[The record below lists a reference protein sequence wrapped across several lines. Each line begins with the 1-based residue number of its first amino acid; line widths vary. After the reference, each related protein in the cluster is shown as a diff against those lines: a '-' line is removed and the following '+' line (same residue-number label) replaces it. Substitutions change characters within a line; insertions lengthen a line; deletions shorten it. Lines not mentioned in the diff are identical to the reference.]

1 MVSPNRLVETAT
13 SKRVRLDTLL
23 PDTHNRKLRDARVD
37 KIAREFDFA
46 KWSPPV
52 VRQNGNDTP
61 TIIDGHHR
69 IAAACKAGL
78 GEMEVIT
85 YCHPP
90 VETDMWVG
98 SMYIIGL
105 NNTLASTPTEKFLMR
120 LRAADPVAIGVA
132 AIIEAGG
139 FEGITDLPTDGF
151 VHTPTACEW
160 AYKGGP
166 YKRRGNTPEA
176 LAFALETSKKTYG
189 KTKQAVRR
197 DFIRGFASFALRY
210 PKLDPAEVARKVRER
225 HPEPGDLLAS
235 TNTMA
240 DALGSQSHK
249 AMALVIRQDFN
260 HQRKA
265 RRLKEW

>member
-1 MVSPNRLVETAT
+1 MGNPTRLVETAT

-23 PDTHNRKLRDARVD
+23 PDAQNRKLREPRVE

-78 GEMEVIT
+78 GEMEIIT

-90 VETDMWVG
+90 VERDMQVG
-98 SMYIIGL
+98 GMYIGL

-132 AIIEAGG
+132 AIIEAAG
-139 FEGITDLPTDGF
+139 FEGIVDTPTDGF
-151 VHTPTACEW
+151 IHTPTACEW

-166 YKRRGNTPEA
+166 YKRREHAPEA
-176 LAFALETSKKTYG
+176 LAFALEATKKTYG

-210 PKLDPAEVARKVRER
+210 PKSDPVEVARKVRER
-225 HPEPGDLLAS
+225 HDDPADLLAATS
-235 TNTMA
+235 QMA
-240 DALGSQSHK
+240 DALGVQSHK
-249 AMALVIRQDFN
+249 AMGLVIRQDFN
-260 HQRKA
+260 HQRKG
-265 RRLKEW
+265 RRLSEWG